1 VADAPPFS
9 RQKRE
14 NRPADLCNCNRLRI
28 ISGCG
33 RIAKECESDLS
44 VEW

>member
-14 NRPADLCNCNRLRI
+14 NRPADLCNRLRI